1 MAVLKTSSVT
11 TETVLSVSRSAENL
25 PQTTTTSYFT
35 ISSGDYSKPAVE
47 IVAIV
52 GSADTAIQAQ
62 ACNLN
67 LEHSI
72 QGNMCAVVDI
82 NADGQFTI
90 YAIDGVVANALLKPS
105 IALKMASVQMLYDGD
120 IQLTTS
126 ASNTGTTSWIVYYRP
141 LQAGATIV
149 AV

>member
-1 MAVLKTSSVT
+1 MAVLKSSSVT
-11 TETVLSVSRSAENL
+11 TESVLSVSRAAENL
-25 PQTTTTSYFT
+25 PQTTITSYFT
-35 ISSGDYSKPAVE
+35 ISSADMSKPAVE

-52 GSADTAIQAQ
+52 GSANTAIQAL
-62 ACNLN
+62 ANN
-67 LEHSI
+67 MKLEHSI
-72 QGNMCAVVDI
+72 QGDMCAVVDV
-82 NADGQFTI
+82 NADGQFTT

-120 IQLTTS
+120 IQLTCS
-126 ASNTGTTSWIVYYRP
+126 ASATGTTSWIVYYRP